1 MNEQNTEFT
10 SEEQQIVQEK
20 LAQIY
25 AAPADPAYWSDLQV
39 RILSR
44 ISDSDAGMWW
54 VFLGR
59 WSRAGVVAA
68 ALALMAA
75 GIASVVT
82 QQRDELFAEENALD
96 AGMPVVTAPNAS
108 VAVTTFERVS
118 SMVGVSEDEA
128 AVRYVLSLLDGTG
141 R

>member
-10 SEEQQIVQEK
+10 SEEQKIIQEK

-25 AAPADPAYWSDLQV
+25 AAPSDPAYWSDLQV

-44 ISDSDAGMWW
+44 VADSDPGMWW

-75 GIASVVT
+75 GVASVMT
-82 QQRDELFAEENALD
+82 QQREELFAEENVLD
-96 AGMPVVTAPNAS
+96 AGMPVVTAPNTNL
-108 VAVTTFERVS
+108 AVTTFERVS

-128 AVRYVLSLLDGTG
+128 AVRYVLSLVEGSG

>member
-1 MNEQNTEFT
+1 MNDQNTEFT
-10 SEEQQIVQEK
+10 SAEQAIVREK
-20 LAQIY
+20 LEQMY
-25 AAPADPAYWSDLQV
+25 AAPSDPAYWSDLQV

-44 ISDSDAGMWW
+44 ISDSDPGLWW
-54 VFLGR
+54 VFLGK

-82 QQRDELFAEENALD
+82 QQADDAFAYSSVLD
-96 AGMPVVTAPNAS
+96 DGMPVVTTPS
-108 VAVTTFERVS
+108 VTVPGTTLERVS
-118 SMVGVSEDEA
+118 SMVGLTENEA
-128 AVRYVLSLLDGTG
+128 AVRYVLSLVEGPG